1 MTHASAEAAEASRRA
16 NIYGLIACQGDSLT
30 YGSRDP
36 DGMSYPIYLGR
47 LLSRKHGQTWAT
59 VNLAVA
65 RDGWAEIW
73 RRNYHE
79 LLSLPEAREVCLWAG
94 TNDAKQNRSLEQSL
108 IACEAGLDQCR
119 AAGRFVCLGTLPGKN
134 RFRAP
139 LEASSM
145 HDMI

>member
-1 MTHASAEAAEASRRA
+1 MESPANGNGDCNLPRRQGGQWPHHDRRSTVTLEDVASVSRETGSGLLEDSVPRKAQRRRA
-16 NIYGLIACQGDSLT
+16 NVYGLIACQGDSLT

-59 VNLAVA
+59 VNLAIP

-79 LLSLPEAREVCLWAG
+79 LLSLPDAREVCLWAG
-94 TNDAKQNRSLEQSL
+94 TNDAKQN
-108 IACEAGLDQCR
+108 
-119 AAGRFVCLGTLPGKN
+119 
-134 RFRAP
+134 
-139 LEASSM
+139 
-145 HDMI
+145 